1 MVSNWLWYFF
11 KTLLKEGKPVDLR
24 NRKSIHY
31 KKSFCAFLDI
41 LGFEELVQSNSAQ
54 SKEKLEKYF
63 GLIKYIQ
70 EYINEIDS
78 KSGISILAISDS
90 IVLSYEMTDNDQDNR
105 ERFKNFLIAIC
116 IIQSTLATYDI
127 WLRGAVTVGNISF
140 NPEENFIVGE
150 GYIKSFKL
158 EKIAKFPRVLI
169 DISLVKELGFIYTQN
184 LIDSINKKNE
194 GGINLENW
202 RSDLIFDW
210 SKYSDL
216 NDSFKQD
223 IPLFLDSFSECF
235 NDYNKLKE
243 IIKHLSNNI
252 LTDIRHYEKYKWVL
266 NYLIIKTKKER
277 SSHATTEITSILNNL
292 LMI

>member
-1 MVSNWLWYFF
+1 MESVPR
-11 KTLLKEGKPVDLR
+11 KT
-24 NRKSIHY
+24 IHY

-54 SKEKLEKYF
+54 SKDKLEKYF

-78 KSGISILAISDS
+78 KGGISILAISDS
-90 IVLSYEMTDNDQDNR
+90 IILSYEMTDNNQDNR

-150 GYIKSFKL
+150 GYIKSYNL
-158 EKIAKFPRVLI
+158 EKVAKFPRVII
-169 DISLVKELGFIYTQN
+169 DISLVKELKFTYSQE
-184 LIDSINKKNE
+184 LIDSINNKNND
-194 GGINLENW
+194 GINYENW

-210 SKYSDL
+210 SKYSGF

-235 NDYNKLKE
+235 KNYPKLKD
-243 IIKHLSNNI
+243 IIKHLTKNI
-252 LTDIRHYEKYKWVL
+252 LSDIRHYEKYKWAL
-266 NYLIIKTKKER
+266 DYLIIKTRKER